1 MGDAK
6 RRHSKDR
13 RRNRARQVQFATEG
27 FTSYAHLLT
36 NFTGCLGW
44 KPCQDSARMASTTD
58 AFLRPNVDE
67 REKRHLIDSKW
78 PSEILI
84 FRAEIEVLQ
93 GLLREREHG

>member
-1 MGDAK
+1 
-6 RRHSKDR
+6 
-13 RRNRARQVQFATEG
+13 
-27 FTSYAHLLT
+27 
-36 NFTGCLGW
+36 
-44 KPCQDSARMASTTD
+44 MASTTD